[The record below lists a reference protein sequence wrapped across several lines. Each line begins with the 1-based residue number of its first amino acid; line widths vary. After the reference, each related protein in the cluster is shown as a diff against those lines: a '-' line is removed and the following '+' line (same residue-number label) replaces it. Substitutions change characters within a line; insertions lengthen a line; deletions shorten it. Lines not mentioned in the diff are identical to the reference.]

1 MITIIIFIF
10 AAVGISYW
18 WLLRQRV
25 LEKPWLTEGTGVD
38 RREDLASESP
48 TAKTGLIV
56 FLAVVTSMFSLFIS
70 AYFMRMELNDW
81 RPLDEPGL
89 LWFNTLL
96 LILGSL
102 SIHKCARS
110 AANQDANGVKVTLLA
125 TGIFTGAFVA
135 GQLIAWQQLNEAGYA
150 LRSNPANAF
159 FYLFTGIHGLHLL
172 GGLWVWSR
180 TSIRVLAGVELEQI
194 KLSVELCRNYW
205 HFLLVVWIVIFA
217 LLLST

>member
-10 AAVGISYW
+10 VAVGTSYW

-25 LEKPWLTEGTGVD
+25 LEKPWLTEGTGTD
-38 RREDLASESP
+38 TRDDIAAASP
-48 TAKTGLIV
+48 TAKTGLII

-81 RPLDEPGL
+81 RPLSEPGL

-96 LILGSL
+96 LILGSV
-102 SIHKCARS
+102 SIHWCARS
-110 AANQDANGVKVTLLA
+110 AANQDVNAVKITLLA
-125 TGIFTGAFVA
+125 TAIFTGAFVA
-135 GQLIAWQQLNEAGYA
+135 GQLVAWQQLNEAGYG
-150 LRSNPANAF
+150 LHLNPANAF
-159 FYLFTGIHGLHLL
+159 FYLFTGLHGIHLL

-180 TSIRVLAGVELEQI
+180 TTIRVLAGVELEQI

-205 HFLLVVWIVIFA
+205 HFLLVVWIVLFA

>member
-25 LEKPWLTEGTGVD
+25 LEKPWMTEGTGVD

-48 TAKTGLIV
+48 TAKTGLFI

-102 SIHKCARS
+102 SIHWCARS
-110 AANQDANGVKVTLLA
+110 AANEDANGVKVTLLA

-159 FYLFTGIHGLHLL
+159 FYLFTGLHGLHLL

>member
-10 AAVGISYW
+10 VAVGTSYW

-25 LEKPWLTEGTGVD
+25 LEKPWTTEGTGAD
-38 RREDLASESP
+38 TRDDIASLYP
-48 TAKTGLIV
+48 TAKTGLFV

-70 AYFMRMELNDW
+70 AYFMRMELGDW
-81 RPLDEPGL
+81 QALNEPGL

-96 LILGSL
+96 LVLGSV
-102 SIHKCARS
+102 SIHWCARS
-110 AANQDANGVKVTLLA
+110 AASQDVNAVKVTLLA

-135 GQLIAWQQLNEAGYA
+135 GQLVAWQQLNEAGYA

-159 FYLFTGIHGLHLL
+159 FYLFTGLHGIHLL
-172 GGLWVWSR
+172 GGLWVWLR
-180 TSIRVLAGVELEQI
+180 TSIRVLAGVRLEQI

-205 HFLLVVWIVIFA
+205 HFLLVVWIVLFA